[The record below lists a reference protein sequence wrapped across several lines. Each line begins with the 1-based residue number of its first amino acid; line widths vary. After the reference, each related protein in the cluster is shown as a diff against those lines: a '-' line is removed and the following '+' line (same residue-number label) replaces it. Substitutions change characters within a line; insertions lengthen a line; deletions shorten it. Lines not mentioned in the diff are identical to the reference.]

1 MTNIRDEEPLYR
13 ADGTR
18 VYPDDVR
25 PVIAEPVVVERRR
38 GGGLLTGLILIIA
51 LIVALLFYTGFWS
64 ANVTQ
69 PGALPKISVNTNPGS
84 LPKVDLESK
93 KIVIGTKK
101 ESVAVP
107 TVGVQGGSES
117 N

>member
-1 MTNIRDEEPLYR
+1 MATYREEGPLYR
-13 ADGTR
+13 ADGTL
-18 VYPDDVR
+18 VTPNETR
-25 PVIAEPVVVERRR
+25 PVEPVVVRRR
-38 GGGLLTGLILIIA
+38 SGGGFLIGLILIIA

-69 PGALPKISVNTNPGS
+69 NGELPKISVNTQPGVM
-84 LPKVDLESK
+84 PKVDIQSK
-93 KIVIGTKK
+93 QIVIGSKK

-107 TVGVQGGSES
+107 TVGVKDSKQDS